1 MRIAKGTQKFDL
13 HIEVSIA
20 PQDKE
25 GFTNFTR
32 IEIEPGHVIKSITV
46 SHNYVPKMKTTRSVA
61 YSYYAPRTPDSEEE
75 PVLIFRKTEE
85 LNMAIY
91 DYNYE

>member
-1 MRIAKGTQKFDL
+1 MQIAKGIQKYDL

-20 PQDKE
+20 PHDKG
-25 GFTNFTR
+25 GFTNFAK
-32 IEIEPGHVIKSITV
+32 IDIEPGQVIKSITV
-46 SHNYVPKMKTTRSVA
+46 SHNYVPNMKTRSVV
-61 YSYYAPRTPDSEEE
+61 YTYYAPRLPDSEEE
-75 PVLIFRKTEE
+75 PVLIYRKTEE